1 MSTPLDPGYAR
12 AAALIREAG
21 VEPADPLT
29 LPLEAAREAQERYFA
44 FLAQDPP
51 PIASVRN
58 FEVEGPC
65 GTFAMRV
72 YYPTSKTPLPA
83 IVYVRGGGWWAGTL
97 DTHDRTMRLLARES
111 GFAVCGVDYH
121 RAPEHH
127 FPTQA
132 NEVLSAVK
140 WLCDKGSG
148 IGIDARNL
156 VMCGE
161 SAGANLSVLAAD
173 HLKSEEC
180 TTLIGLVLFYGNYA
194 TPKPT
199 SRAYSRWVWSQYL
212 GHDPGAADPAAVP
225 MQADVEGLP
234 PAWLGVG
241 DADPLL
247 DDTVQLADKL
257 CSAGVQTEVK
267 IYPGLPHGFVMLTRL
282 FEGAADAVRD
292 AARAAQG
299 FMR

>member
-1 MSTPLDPGYAR
+1 MSTPLDPAYAR
-12 AAALIREAG
+12 AAAIIKEAG
-21 VEPADPLT
+21 VDPADPLT
-29 LPLEAAREAQERYFA
+29 MPLEAAREAQDRYFA

-51 PIASVRN
+51 PVAAIRN
-58 FEVEGPC
+58 FEVEGPA
-65 GTFAMRV
+65 GRFATRV
-72 YYPTSKTPLPA
+72 YYPLSHTPLPA
-83 IVYVRGGGWWAGTL
+83 IVYVRGAGWWAGNL
-97 DTHDRTMRLLARES
+97 DSHDRTMRLLARES

-140 WLCDKGSG
+140 WLCDKGSV
-148 IGIDARNL
+148 IGIDARRL

-194 TPKPT
+194 TPQPT
-199 SRAYSRWVWSQYL
+199 SRAYSSWVWSQYL
-212 GHDPGAADPAAVP
+212 GHDPTEADPAAVP
-225 MQADVEGLP
+225 MLADVEGLP
-234 PAWLGVG
+234 PVWLGVG

-247 DDTVQLADKL
+247 DDTVQFAEKL

-282 FEGAADAVRD
+282 FDGAADAVRD
-292 AARAAQG
+292 AARAVQG